1 MRVFYFNFFM
11 YIGPKLIVMGI
22 LSEKIEGKMI
32 NVDIQSSNLA
42 SASYDTESSVLTVTF
57 ISGGIYEYE
66 KVPWEVFT
74 KFRMSDSQGKFFN
87 NNIARV
93 YSYKKLK

>member
-1 MRVFYFNFFM
+1 MRVFYFKNFM
-11 YIGPKLIVMGI
+11 YIGPNLITMGI

-66 KVPWEVFT
+66 KVPWDVFT